1 MAFSNEDEARA
12 ALESLCENRFHLIPE
27 VNLTHCVTGRRL
39 RIDYIAAPMF
49 DGFPMPFFGIEVKS
63 GVGVKDDQADSAIT
77 KPICQCVDYNNSK
90 ICDDRM
96 GGLNGYP
103 VGTCFVFPGID
114 VRPHVDINR
123 LAGGL
128 RVGFMPVVDGVLYLN
143 MCSHPIWSSDRGV
156 RRPNFGKAKKI
167 GSR

>member
-1 MAFSNEDEARA
+1 MGFKDENEAKA
-12 ALESLCENRFHLIPE
+12 ALELLCENRFFLIPE
-27 VNLTHCVTGRRL
+27 VNLIHCVTGKRL

-49 DGFPMPFFGIEVKS
+49 DGFPIEFFGIEVKS
-63 GVGVKDDQADSAIT
+63 GIGVREDQVDSAIT

-90 ICDDRM
+90 ICDGRM
-96 GGLNGYP
+96 GALNGFI

-114 VRPHVDINR
+114 VRPHFDINR

-128 RVGFMPVVDGVLYLN
+128 RVGFMPVMDGVLYMN